1 MVNRDAGR
9 IPRIIRAFPDGAQKR
24 TLVFLAALAQYM
36 QSCASQTWLGCAPAV
51 PTPPARPLTQ
61 QTTRRIGS
69 MLTAPLVAILGGFI
83 IGLCLER
90 IIKLLR
96 QPGITDQ

>member
-1 MVNRDAGR
+1 
-9 IPRIIRAFPDGAQKR
+9 
-24 TLVFLAALAQYM
+24 
-36 QSCASQTWLGCAPAV
+36 
-51 PTPPARPLTQ
+51 
-61 QTTRRIGS
+61 